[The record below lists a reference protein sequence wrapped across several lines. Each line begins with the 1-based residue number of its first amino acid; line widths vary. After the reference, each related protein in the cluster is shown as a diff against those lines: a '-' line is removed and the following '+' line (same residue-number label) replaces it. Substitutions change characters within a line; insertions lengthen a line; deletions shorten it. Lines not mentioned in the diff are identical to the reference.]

1 MIVTKKTLFNQTLR
15 DIENR
20 YRDVGGYD
28 ISYDEF
34 TQLCKKSWEK
44 EYKYLCIDRFKKRS
58 KKILYL

>member
-34 TQLCKKSWEK
+34 TQLCKKI
-44 EYKYLCIDRFKKRS
+44 LAKR
-58 KKILYL
+58 I